1 MNDLSLMGCVCV
13 CVCMWMCV
21 YGCVRAPV
29 QYTAEGRDLK
39 LVIVVLKSVRRRP
52 AVQTLPL
59 YMTSGGERE
68 GDRGM
73 GEGETDLMRV
83 LLCDVYLEK

>member
-1 MNDLSLMGCVCV
+1 MYGCGC
-13 CVCMWMCV
+13 
-21 YGCVRAPV
+21 GCVRAPV

-59 YMTSGGERE
+59 YLTSGGERE
-68 GDRGM
+68 VDRGM
-73 GEGETDLMRV
+73 G
-83 LLCDVYLEK
+83 